1 MIDRIRTLIRRQYV
15 KYLIWAKYRKFNS
28 TFGNDNS
35 KPNFNER
42 ICKSICHKLINQDD
56 SKFLIA
62 PISGKRYIKNTRLG
76 LFIILDDRRITI
88 TNHVY
93 HYDVVLNER
102 DWDRIS
108 GMYDNKTEKIRQEFE
123 DEMISQIKNSLN
135 SILERIRNSD

>member
-1 MIDRIRTLIRRQYV
+1 MLERLRTLIKRQYV
-15 KYLIWAKYRKFNS
+15 KYLIWARYRYFNN
-28 TFGNDNS
+28 TFGKETQKLNY
-35 KPNFNER
+35 NER

-76 LFIILDDRRITI
+76 LFIILDERRISI

-102 DWDRIS
+102 DWDRIT

-123 DEMISQIKNSLN
+123 DEMISQIKSSLS
-135 SILERIRNSD
+135 SILEKVSKKY

>member
-1 MIDRIRTLIRRQYV
+1 MLERLRTLIKRQYV
-15 KYLIWAKYRKFNS
+15 KYLIWARYRHFNS
-28 TFGNDNS
+28 AFG
-35 KPNFNER
+35 KEVQKLNFNER

-76 LFIILDDRRITI
+76 LFIILDERRISI

-102 DWDRIS
+102 DWDRIT

-123 DEMISQIKNSLN
+123 DEMISQIKSSLS
-135 SILERIRNSD
+135 SILEKVSKKY